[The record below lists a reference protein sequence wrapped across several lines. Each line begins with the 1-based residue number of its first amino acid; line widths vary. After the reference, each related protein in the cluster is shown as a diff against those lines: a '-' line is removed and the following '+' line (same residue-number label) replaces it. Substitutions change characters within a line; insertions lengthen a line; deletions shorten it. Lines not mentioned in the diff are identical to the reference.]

1 MSQVRKMLFDVQG
14 PPFATYARIRMV
26 ISMHFVPLFIFCSL
40 MYGWCT
46 LTPAEAQLPWDRQL
60 PQIPEVKAQMVGPA
74 LAVGTSGPTTLRIA
88 VEIPPDHHGY
98 LDQGDDGLLIPLA
111 FTFPA
116 FVERGVQVVMLSHP
130 AGVREAKVRAAVLR
144 GKGEFVFRLDAQGA
158 AFPPEG
164 TFPAL
169 LRYQIC
175 NDVTNVCYPPQDR
188 EVPLYFASIAGRE
201 ALTTPTAQTESRPA
215 ASLTMSEHVTR
226 LFQRSRQHLPLALV
240 VVFAAGLL
248 ASATPCVYPL
258 LPITSAILMAR
269 GRDSRR
275 RGLVHTAVYCIGIV
289 FFYAALGLLAA
300 TTGTALSV
308 VMTSAWVNL
317 GFAIVFAYFG
327 LSMLGLYEFQFL
339 SLLAAQL
346 EQATSHRGGLAGTF
360 LMGTT
365 AGLGVSPC
373 IGPVVGA
380 ILLEITGQAAGAS
393 GSSNMVTTGEMLHGM
408 ALMTSF
414 GVGLG
419 LPFLVVGVLSNWVC
433 QTGSWLTK
441 IKYILGLPILYFAY
455 TYYLKGMEIS
465 GVPEPVAHAMLLG
478 VVAIG
483 LAVFI
488 GDFHRLG
495 ANPPRSARVRG
506 ALGIVLLIVGI
517 HFLYNGLG
525 QSGIL
530 IPSAART
537 QDGVLVTESM
547 TSRASSSAAVS
558 SPQVEIRGNLR
569 WFRDFPLAQEQ
580 ARREHKP
587 LFVDFYATW
596 CANCKAFNRLT
607 IHNARL
613 NTALQQAVLVKIYD
627 TDDVFRTFQH
637 DPQFPEL
644 GGVGGQPFLPL
655 FAIYAP
661 QGGLVWKGQNYEA
674 VETMVTQLEQAKRTA
689 TP

>member
-1 MSQVRKMLFDVQG
+1 MRLVS
-14 PPFATYARIRMV
+14 
-26 ISMHFVPLFIFCSL
+26 LFIFCSL

-60 PQIPEVKAQMVGPA
+60 PQAPEVKAQMVGSA
-74 LAVGTSGPTTLRIA
+74 LAAGASGPTTLRIA

-98 LDQGDDGLLIPLA
+98 LDEGDDGLLIPLA
-111 FTFPA
+111 FAFPA
-116 FVERGVQVVMLSHP
+116 FVERGMQVVMLSHP
-130 AGVREAKVRAAVLR
+130 TGIHDAKVRATVLR
-144 GKGEFVFRLDAQGA
+144 GTGEFVFRLDPQGA
-158 AFPPEG
+158 PLPTAE
-164 TFPAL
+164 TLPAL

-175 NDVTNVCYPPQDR
+175 NDMTKLCYPPQDK
-188 EVPLYFASIAGRE
+188 EVPLYFASIAE
-201 ALTTPTAQTESRPA
+201 SAALTIPTSQAETKPT
-215 ASLTMSEHVTR
+215 ASLTIGEHVAAW
-226 LFQRSRQHLPLALV
+226 FQRSRQHAPLALV

-275 RGLVHTAVYCIGIV
+275 RGLWHTAVYCLGIV

-327 LSMLGLYEFQFL
+327 LSMLGLYEFHL
-339 SLLAAQL
+339 SSVLATQL
-346 EQATSHRGGLAGTF
+346 ETATGRRGGLVGTF

-380 ILLEITGQAAGAS
+380 ILLEITGQTAAASGAS
-393 GSSNMVTTGEMLHGM
+393 NGVTTGVMLHGM

-419 LPFLVVGVLSNWVC
+419 LPFLVVGMLSNWV
-433 QTGSWLTK
+433 GRSGAWLTK
-441 IKYILGLPILYFAY
+441 IKFVLGLPILYVAY
-455 TYYLKGMEIS
+455 TYYLKGMDIARVS
-465 GVPEPVAHAMLLG
+465 EPVAHAMLLG
-478 VVAIG
+478 VIAIG

-495 ANPPRSARVRG
+495 ANPPRSARLRG

-530 IPSAART
+530 LFSAARP
-537 QDGVLVTESM
+537 QGGVLVTDNMPSQ
-547 TSRASSSAAVS
+547 AVS
-558 SPQVEIRGNLR
+558 SAGVSPPQVEIRGNLR
-569 WFRDFPLAQEQ
+569 WFRDFALAQEQ

-596 CANCKAFNRLT
+596 CANCKAFDQLAIR
-607 IHNARL
+607 NARL

-627 TDDVFRTFQH
+627 TDAGFRTFQH

-661 QGGLVWKGQNYEA
+661 QGELVWKGQNYEA
-674 VETMVTQLEQAKRTA
+674 VETMVAQLAQAKRTT